1 MLDADSEVVKRIGYT
16 VLAAVGGLLGYVVR
30 QQESKET
37 FSWSKALVQTAGSGF
52 VGLLV
57 AMLCT
62 AMGIEGLWLGPIVG
76 VFGWMGAAAT
86 MDIVSKL
93 SLGKLGLRTDKR
105 EEE

>member
-16 VLAAVGGLLGYVVR
+16 ALAAVGGLLGYVVR

-37 FSWSKALVQTAGSGF
+37 FSWTKALVQTAGSGF

-86 MDIVSKL
+86 MDIVSKV
-93 SLGKLGLRTDKR
+93 SLGKLGLQSDKR